1 MNCDEVIL
9 QHINSLDILLE
20 KVYRLLWQNNI
31 RVHRHHLECRQIAE
45 LLYSVTV
52 IYLS

>member
-9 QHINSLDILLE
+9 QHINSLDPLE
-20 KVYRLLWQNNI
+20 KVYRLLWQNDI
-31 RVHRHHLECRQIAE
+31 RVHRHHLECRQIEE
-45 LLYSVTV
+45 LLYLVTV